1 MKRLH
6 AGIISTL
13 LSLTMTLTPCSISAL
28 AAQENS
34 RDFSLFFSGPGVQ
47 NISSDDEYSEYQWA
61 LHNTGRLRRTEKVL
75 NINICH
81 CIGVNRF
88 EIVRS

>member
-6 AGIISTL
+6 GKIISIL
-13 LSLTMTLTPCSISAL
+13 LSPYNDTDPCSISAL

-47 NISSDDEYSEYQWA
+47 NISSGDEYSEYQWA
-61 LHNTGRLRRTEKVL
+61 LHNTGRLRRTEKAD
-75 NINICH
+75 NIKTLITF
-81 CIGVNRF
+81 ISLVAKMA
-88 EIVRS
+88 